1 MTMADATGGEAANG
15 NKQKNKA
22 RRSGIM
28 NVVAI
33 VCLLAGA
40 LLLFAP
46 LVTSA
51 INQVAMDKE
60 IAKVEELYTAD
71 GAKDDNATTS
81 DNDSAGADGSQTS
94 DGKQQDKARSNDS
107 SASDN
112 TASNKSTAA
121 ARKQLER
128 YNKQVATGKISIA
141 SDPFSFESVISE
153 FGSQGLG
160 DGLVGYI
167 KIPSMNCRLPLYLG
181 ASSEHMLKGAAVVS
195 GSSAPLGETSSNC
208 VIAAHRGYGSAAMF
222 RDIEKPAK
230 GDKVIVCTLWEKLSY
245 TVVNTKVIRPTD
257 TTAVGVQQGK
267 DMVTLVTCHPYGHN
281 EFRYVVECERSI
293 ALTTLGDDS
302 SDDTSSL
309 TEETAGKRKLSL
321 PEIEDYL
328 RVAGGVVLLAC
339 VGILI
344 ARLVRSKRRDGASGK
359 AREDEVVSASAPPD
373 VFDGTNL

>member
-1 MTMADATGGEAANG
+1 MVDATC
-15 NKQKNKA
+15 NKNSGRKSKA
-22 RRSGIM
+22 RRTSIL
-28 NVVAI
+28 NIVAI

-40 LLLFAP
+40 ALLFAP

-60 IAKVEELYTAD
+60 IAKVETLYTD
-71 GAKDDNATTS
+71 DNGKDDSYAAGS
-81 DNDSAGADGSQTS
+81 NDDDGGSSQASGDSHQGEAGANS
-94 DGKQQDKARSNDS
+94 S
-107 SASDN
+107 SASG
-112 TASNKSTAA
+112 ASASSKALTA

-141 SDPFSFESVISE
+141 SDPFSFDSMISE

-167 KIPSMNCRLPLYLG
+167 KVPSMSCKLPLYLD
-181 ASSEHMLKGAAVVS
+181 ATSEHMLKGAAVVS
-195 GSSAPLGETSSNC
+195 GSSAPLGQSSSNC

-222 RDIEKPAK
+222 RDIEKPVK
-230 GDKVIVCTLWEKLSY
+230 GDKVIVCTLWEKLTY

-281 EFRYVVECERSI
+281 EFRYVVECERS
-293 ALTTLGDDS
+293 TTAAVNDGEDGADS
-302 SDDTSSL
+302 GQAGETSG
-309 TEETAGKRKLSL
+309 ERDLSL

-328 RVAGGVVLLAC
+328 RVVGGVVLLVC
-339 VGILI
+339 VGVLI
-344 ARLVRSKRRDGASGK
+344 ARMIRNKRN
-359 AREDEVVSASAPPD
+359 SAAK
-373 VFDGTNL
+373 